1 MVGMCRRGGF
11 FVAPVHTGEDVIVN
25 FRSCALD
32 KPCLIACSYH
42 VSNAEIWRSAGMVLF
57 VHCLI
62 LTVPN
67 ADSGLVETFIPR
79 IPNATNARTRQRMQA
94 GSNQ

>member
-11 FVAPVHTGEDVIVN
+11 FVAPLHTGEYVIAD
-25 FRSCALD
+25 FTSCRWD

-42 VSNAEIWRSAGMVLF
+42 VSNAEIGLSAGMVLF

-62 LTVPN
+62 LAVPN
-67 ADSGLVETFIPR
+67 ADSGLVETFI
-79 IPNATNARTRQRMQA
+79 NATNARTRQRM
-94 GSNQ
+94 